1 MTISGIHD
9 SNLVVLSIL
18 VACFASYTA
27 LDLGGRVRA
36 AFGLARKAWLFTAA
50 MAMGGGIWA
59 MHFIAMLAFVMPVP
73 MAFDVGLTLLS
84 LFVAVVVTGVGFYLI
99 STHEATPRLL
109 ALSGLFM
116 GLGIVAMHYTGM
128 AAMRVPADLSYD
140 RLFVALSVLVA
151 VGAST
156 AALWLAFRT
165 AALLQRLAAAV
176 VMGLAIAGMH
186 YTAMHAAIFTPH
198 APLDQAQGH
207 SSMGH
212 TNLALAVAGITFL
225 ILLFALI
232 ASLFDRQFATLAERE
247 AKLLRRS
254 EEQFRTLY
262 RETPLP
268 LHSLGADGRIDQ
280 VSDAW
285 LDLLGYARHE
295 VIGRRLSEFM
305 TEESKV
311 RRREIDWPILRK
323 GGSVTEAEYHLI
335 KKSGEMIDVLLTL
348 RVERAGSKIIRTLAG
363 LVDVTAHNRAAEAL
377 RQAQKMEAVGQLTG
391 GIAHDFNNLLTVT
404 LGNLEMAARALNE
417 GNYEKLPRLIEAARL
432 GAGRGATLTQRLLAF
447 SRRQPLQPQSVDMNK
462 LVAGMVDLFRRSV
475 GESIRVENKL
485 EEMLWGTK
493 VDPNQLES
501 ALLNLVINARDAMPN
516 GGTITLQTANVSI
529 ARRQLASSH
538 DLVPGP
544 YVMVAVRDSG
554 VGMAPDVLSRAFEPF
569 FTTKEMGQGT
579 GLGLSMV
586 YGFVKQSGG
595 HIDIESRV
603 NAGTTIRIYL
613 PRMIEQVAAEQSAPD
628 APVKLPRGNET
639 ILLVEDDAEVRA
651 YSRDILKNIGY
662 RVLEAHDYPS
672 AKAALNGNRDITVLF
687 TDVGLPGANGKQLA
701 DDATKLR
708 PDLRI
713 LFTTGYAHGVLQG
726 DVNLLAKPFTPEALA
741 FKLRAVIE
749 AKPV

>member
-1 MTISGIHD
+1 MTVSGIHD

-50 MAMGGGIWA
+50 IAMGGGIWA

-84 LFVAVVVTGVGFYLI
+84 LFVAVVVTGAGLYLI
-99 STHEATPRLL
+99 STHEVTPRLL

-128 AAMRVPADLSYD
+128 TAMRVPADLSYD

-232 ASLFDRQFATLAERE
+232 ASLFDRQFSTLAERE

-268 LHSLGADGRIDQ
+268 LHSLGPDGRIDQ

-311 RRREIDWPILRK
+311 RRREVDWPILRK

-348 RVERAGSKIIRTLAG
+348 RVERAGGKIIRTLAG
-363 LVDVTAHNRAAEAL
+363 LVDVTAHNQAAEAL

-462 LVAGMVDLFRRSV
+462 LVASMVDLFRRSV
-475 GESIRVENKL
+475 GESIRVETKL
-485 EEMLWGTK
+485 EEMLWGAK

-516 GGTITLQTANVSI
+516 GGTITLQTANVSLG
-529 ARRQLASSH
+529 RRQLASSH

-613 PRMIEQVAAEQSAPD
+613 PRMIEQVAAEQSAPN

-672 AKAALNGNRDITVLF
+672 AKAALTGNRDITVLF